1 MHTTPIQVRFN
12 DADALG
18 HINNAVYL
26 TYFDMGKTDYFSM
39 LHRRCYYTEP
49 IDIIVAHVDI
59 DFKAQ
64 GMLGEPL
71 EVRTEITHIG
81 NKSMNI
87 HQQVVNHESGEIKCE
102 GNTIMVGYD
111 FTNHCSARI
120 SDNWRNAITNNDNN
134 K

>member
-1 MHTTPIQVRFN
+1 MHSTPIQLRFN
-12 DADALG
+12 DADGLG

-26 TYFDMGKTDYFSM
+26 TYFDMGKTDYFST
-39 LHRRCYYTEP
+39 LHKRCYFTEP

-64 GMLGEPL
+64 GMLSEPL

-87 HQQVVNHESGEIKCE
+87 HQQVVNSKTGEVKCD
-102 GNTIMVGYD
+102 GNTVMVGYD
-111 FTNHCSARI
+111 FENHCTTRI
-120 SDNWRNAITNNDNN
+120 SDRWRNAINEENN